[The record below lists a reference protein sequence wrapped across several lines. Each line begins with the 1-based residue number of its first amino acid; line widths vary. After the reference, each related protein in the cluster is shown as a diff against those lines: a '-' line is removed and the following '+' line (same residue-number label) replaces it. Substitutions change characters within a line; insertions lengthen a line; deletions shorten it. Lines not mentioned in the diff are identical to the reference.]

1 MRLDARLAGIGA
13 VLVAIAA
20 LAALVAPWLAPFDPA
35 EQFDPAYA
43 RQLPPLSERVAV
55 RLATDRWLLAES
67 ATVEGSDVLLIRDG
81 VRRRLPAEEI
91 AVVDTGPQITT
102 LSFFLGTDQLGRD
115 VWSRLLHASR
125 ASMLVALLAVTLA
138 LTLGIAVGSL
148 AALAGGWVD
157 AALMRSVDGILAL
170 PRLFLILLI
179 TSLTRPD
186 PALMILILGATS
198 WMGISRLTRAQ
209 LLGLKGGDLEAAAL
223 ATGRHPFAVY
233 IRHLLPNALTP
244 LVVDVTLRIGDLI
257 LVEAALSYLGLGIQP
272 PAPSWGNMIAD
283 GGVFLR
289 TSWWI
294 ATPAALATTLTVT
307 GFNLLGDGL
316 RDHLDPRTLER
327 A

>member
-1 MRLDARLAGIGA
+1 MRLDAGMAGFGA
-13 VLVAIAA
+13 VLVALAA
-20 LAALVAPWLAPFDPA
+20 LSALVAPWLAPFNPA
-35 EQFDPAYA
+35 EQLDPAYA
-43 RQLPPLSERVAV
+43 GQLPPLSERVGV
-55 RLATDRWLLAES
+55 RLATERWLLAES
-67 ATVEGSDVLLIRDG
+67 ATMEGGDIVLIRDSV
-81 VRRRLPAEEI
+81 VRRVPVEQTV
-91 AVVDTGPQITT
+91 VVDGEPRIST
-102 LSFFLGTDQLGRD
+102 FFFLLGTDQLGRD

-148 AALAGGWVD
+148 AALAGGWID
-157 AALMRSVDGILAL
+157 AVLMRAVDGILAL

-179 TSLTRPD
+179 TSLARPD
-186 PALMILILGATS
+186 PTLMVLILGATS

-209 LLGLKGGDLEAAAL
+209 LLSLKGGDLEAAAL

-244 LVVDVTLRIGDLI
+244 LVVDVTLRIGNLI
-257 LVEAALSYLGLGIQP
+257 LVEAALSFLGLGIQP

-316 RDHLDPRTLER
+316 RDRLDPRALER